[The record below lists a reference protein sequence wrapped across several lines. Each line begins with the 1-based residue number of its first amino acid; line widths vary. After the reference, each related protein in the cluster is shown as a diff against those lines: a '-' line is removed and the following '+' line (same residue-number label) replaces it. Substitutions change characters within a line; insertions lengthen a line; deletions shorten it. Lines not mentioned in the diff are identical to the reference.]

1 VPDIINVG
9 NLSPEALFF
18 FFLSS
23 LGLRGRTQFWRQ
35 MTYGGE
41 KTEFSAFFPLL
52 GFFLGM
58 PCPLSTWLEH
68 CLSLGG
74 GLGEQGGC
82 VLCHPLLLTFLKHG
96 GGPCSFS
103 KAAGINE
110 VLLVACFIWNI
121 NPFLLIPVEW
131 HFTATGDRTRFSN

>member
-1 VPDIINVG
+1 
-9 NLSPEALFF
+9 
-18 FFLSS
+18 
-23 LGLRGRTQFWRQ
+23 

-110 VLLVACFIWNI
+110 VLLVACFHLEHQPLPADSSRVAFHCYWR
-121 NPFLLIPVEW
+121 PDTV
-131 HFTATGDRTRFSN
+131 